1 MYSVVSFCTDAEKT
15 ENFSRKLIDENQ
27 MICWGLHIWQDIYK
41 PSGFIDSVREDG
53 DSLQHWHEALHENGL
68 IEAIEETEI

>member
-15 ENFSRKLIDENQ
+15 EDFSRKLIDVDNQ
-27 MICWGLHIWQDIYK
+27 ILWGLHIWQEIYE

-53 DSLQHWHEALHENGL
+53 DSLQHWHDALQEHSLSEV
-68 IEAIEETEI
+68 IEETEI